1 MNAKYIKALAV
12 VVIIVS
18 ILIFLW
24 NSFFLYVAG
33 FVRECD
39 RIKINDSNRQQIV
52 SLIKETMIS
61 LLEEKKYSLEYIEYY
76 EKMPNL
82 NQAIEIERF
91 KRFRDVE
98 ITVYYED
105 GTRYYINLDNSEDN
119 RLCLLI
125 RSEGYNVYFRSLEF
139 AQDLIKI
146 LIPVLLIVI
155 SVVVIR
161 KY

>member
-18 ILIFLW
+18 ILVFLW
-24 NSFFLYVAG
+24 NSFLLYIAG

-39 RIKINDSNRQQIV
+39 RIKITDSNRQQIV

-76 EKMPNL
+76 DKMPNL

-91 KRFRDVE
+91 RRFRDVE

-105 GTRYYINLDNSEDN
+105 GTRYYIDLDNWEDN

>member
-1 MNAKYIKALAV
+1 MKVKYIKALAI

-18 ILIFLW
+18 ILVFLW
-24 NSFFLYVAG
+24 NGFWLHISG

-39 RIKINDSNRQQIV
+39 RIKITDSNRQQIV
-52 SLIKETMIS
+52 SLVKETMIS

-82 NQAIEIERF
+82 NQAKEIERF

-105 GTRYYINLDNSEDN
+105 GAWYSIVLDNSEDN

-125 RSEGYNVYFRSLEF
+125 RSEGYNVYFRSMEF

-146 LIPVLLIVI
+146 LVPVLLIVI

>member
-1 MNAKYIKALAV
+1 MKVKYIKALAI

-18 ILIFLW
+18 ILVFLW
-24 NSFFLYVAG
+24 NGFWLYISG

-39 RIKINDSNRQQIV
+39 RIKITDSNRQQIV
-52 SLIKETMIS
+52 SLVKETMIS

-82 NQAIEIERF
+82 NQAKEIERF

-105 GTRYYINLDNSEDN
+105 GAWYSIVLDNSEDN

-125 RSEGYNVYFRSLEF
+125 RSEGYNVYFRSMEF

-146 LIPVLLIVI
+146 LVPVLLIVI